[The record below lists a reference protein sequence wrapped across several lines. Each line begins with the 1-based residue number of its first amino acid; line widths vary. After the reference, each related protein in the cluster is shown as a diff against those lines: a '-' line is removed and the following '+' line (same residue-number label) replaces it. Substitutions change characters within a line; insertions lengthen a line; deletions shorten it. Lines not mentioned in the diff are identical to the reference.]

1 MSKYPNSFGKIL
13 LSHLNIYSLY
23 PSLSHFLKGI
33 IFINHIYFSGH
44 LQELI
49 CDVFYISHY
58 PLLFFLDGGEWGKK
72 TTYKPSLVLN
82 SLSIPNITQFSV
94 NAEKM
99 NRRSIQKW
107 LHVVVKHHIF
117 HLFCI
122 CVGGKMRTQIKDE
135 TWNKQKLFI
144 ASRSTY

>member
-49 CDVFYISHY
+49 CDVFYVSHY

-107 LHVVVKHHIF
+107 LRVVVKHHIF

-135 TWNKQKLFI
+135 TWNEKKLFI